1 MKRRTQFRLL
11 DIYRIILDGKTDRIE
26 NIGDAT
32 ITGYGELS
40 VEIYR
45 RCRLYSTEFCNISTI
60 KMRQAA
66 VKQINKR
73 LKEVRV

>member
-11 DIYRIILDGKTDRIE
+11 DIYRIILDGKTNNIE
-26 NIGDAT
+26 NVGDAT
-32 ITGYGELS
+32 ITGYSELC

-45 RCRLYSTEFCNISTI
+45 RGRLYSTEFCNISTI